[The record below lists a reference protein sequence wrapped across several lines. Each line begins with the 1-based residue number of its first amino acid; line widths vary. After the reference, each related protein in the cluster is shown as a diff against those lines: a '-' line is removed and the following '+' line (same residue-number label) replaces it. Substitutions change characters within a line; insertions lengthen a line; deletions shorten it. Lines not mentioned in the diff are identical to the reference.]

1 MLGYPYTTELVSPWY
16 HSFQGIHTIN
26 SVVCYFFK
34 CIFCIYYHIA
44 IAIRMGVYN
53 ICFSAILNIL
63 WVTFCVIV
71 WGRTVLIT
79 PVLINALLFFFFL
92 ERTKQTINC
101 FALPNGNRDEDS
113 DWRTFNDQICPLL
126 NDLNCIHYHVSF

>member
-1 MLGYPYTTELVSPWY
+1 MFFCNIKHIMSNFLCHCMRKNG
-16 HSFQGIHTIN
+16 FNHTCAN
-26 SVVCYFFK
+26 K
-34 CIFCIYYHIA
+34 CI
-44 IAIRMGVYN
+44 
-53 ICFSAILNIL
+53 
-63 WVTFCVIV
+63 T
-71 WGRTVLIT
+71 
-79 PVLINALLFFFFL
+79 FFFFL